1 MLRAML
7 PRSRASGLLF
17 ALLVLVPGLA
27 RAEPVRLWHAH
38 RDAELQALIAI
49 VEAHTAAGGEKV
61 ELLQVAHESFGS
73 KLAAAIPLGDGPDLF
88 IDSHERIGDYRQRSL
103 IGPADAAI
111 ESDAAF
117 AANALVAVRQDGV
130 AWAVPLSLK
139 SVALYVNTDLVP
151 AERVPAD
158 LEGIA
163 ALVGTLPAG
172 VYPLAYEAQ
181 GAYGHMPLLHA
192 FGGRMLAD
200 GDAYGFVGP
209 AAEASLALAKE
220 LVDRGAVPS
229 DTDGALVQNLFRG
242 GRAAFAI
249 SGPWLASNLADADLR
264 YTVVPLPRVRASGQP
279 LRPPLTVESVML
291 SPTGA
296 TRPEALAL
304 ARHLAGQGAADLRQR
319 RAGSLSARS
328 DMSLPPGDLLLP
340 GFAAQARDAVPMPA
354 TPAMRSTWEPT
365 NQAIRKVL
373 RGQASPADACAEAKF
388 RFDDVR
394 RPPPAPASPTPA
406 LIVLG
411 LLLLLAAFAL
421 VRRARDPQTR
431 AAVRRSLP
439 AYRYVAHSVLAVG
452 LLVILP
458 LVIGALTSLYA
469 GSPGGGYYVGLTN
482 FIEIL
487 TARGGP
493 LLISGSF
500 YFVLLV
506 TIAWTLLNVGFHL
519 AIGLALGLV
528 LSRPTLRLRALYRVL
543 LIVPW
548 AVPSYVTALAWKGM
562 FNKQFGAVTGLI
574 NFFNDVFGADMRPI
588 AWFAD
593 FSTAF
598 AANVATNVWLG
609 FPFMM
614 VVTLGALTAVPAD
627 VLEAAEVDGAS
638 RWQRLRLVTLPLIRP
653 ALAPAV
659 TLGAI
664 WTFNMF
670 NVVFLVSGGDP
681 DGTTDILVSEAY
693 RWAFTRQAQYG
704 YAAAYSVLIF
714 LLLMFGTRLPA
725 AFGRGLERVRN
736 TLAGRR
742 ASVDTAHHRPNN
754 P

>member
-1 MLRAML
+1 MRPA
-7 PRSRASGLLF
+7 RRASPFPTPGVPGPTRLG
-17 ALLVLVPGLA
+17 ALLLALLCLTPALA
-27 RAEPVRLWHAH
+27 RAADPVRLWHAY
-38 RDAELQALIAI
+38 RDAEQDALVAVI
-49 VEAHTAAGGEKV
+49 EAHTAASGTRV

-73 KLAAAIPLGDGPDLF
+73 KLAAAIPMGDGPDLF
-88 IDSHERIGDYRQRSL
+88 IDSHERIGDYRLRGL
-103 IGPADAAI
+103 LGPADAAL
-111 ESDAAF
+111 ESDAVF
-117 AANALVAVRQDGV
+117 MPNALAAVRQDGV
-130 AWAVPLSLK
+130 TWGLPLAQK

-151 AERVPAD
+151 LDKIPAD

-163 ALVGTLPAG
+163 ELRSSLPAG

-181 GAYGHMPLLHA
+181 GAYGHMPLLLA
-192 FGGRMLAD
+192 FGGRMLDEQQHFA
-200 GDAYGFVGP
+200 FIGP
-209 AAEASLALAKE
+209 EAEASLALARQ
-220 LVDRGAVPS
+220 LVDSGAVPG
-229 DTDGALVQNLFRG
+229 DADGALVQNMFRS

-249 SGPWLASNLADADLR
+249 SGPWLASDIRGADLNYR
-264 YTVVPLPRVRASGQP
+264 VVPLPLVRASGQP
-279 LRPPLTVESVML
+279 MRPPLTVESVML
-291 SPTGA
+291 SPAGA
-296 TRPEALAL
+296 ARPEALAL
-304 ARHLAGQGAADLRQR
+304 ARHLAGAEAADLRQR
-319 RAGSLSARS
+319 KAGALSARS
-328 DMSLPPGDLLLP
+328 DMSPPPGDLLLA
-340 GFAAQARDAVPMPA
+340 GFAAQAPTAVPMPA
-354 TPAMRSTWEPT
+354 TPAMRSTWEPADR
-365 NQAIRKVL
+365 AIRKVL
-373 RGQASPADACAEAKF
+373 RGQASPQRALEEARF

-411 LLLLLAAFAL
+411 LLLLLASFRM
-421 VRRARDPQTR
+421 VQRARDPQLR

-439 AYRYVAHSVLAVG
+439 AYRYVIHSVVAVG
-452 LLVILP
+452 LLVLLP
-458 LVIGALTSLYA
+458 LILGALTSLYA
-469 GSPGGGYYVGLTN
+469 GRPDSGYYVGFTN

-506 TIAWTLLNVGFHL
+506 TLAWTLLNVAFHL
-519 AIGLALGLV
+519 GIGLALGLV
-528 LSRPTLRLRALYRVL
+528 LSRPTLRLRAFYRVL
-543 LIVPW
+543 LIIPW

-562 FNKQFGAVTGLI
+562 FNKQFGAITGLI
-574 NFFNDVFGADMRPI
+574 HGINDLFGTSLEPI

-614 VVTLGALTAVPAD
+614 VVTLGALTSVPAD

-638 RWQRLRLVTLPLIRP
+638 RWQRLRQVTLPLIRP

-693 RWAFTRQAQYG
+693 RWAFTREAQYG

-714 LLLMFGTRLPA
+714 LLLLFGTRIPA
-725 AFGRGLERVRN
+725 MISR
-736 TLAGRR
+736 LARR
-742 ASVDTAHHRPNN
+742 KEAHS
-754 P
+754 